1 MDVLSARQNRVCP
14 CQSRV
19 RKAEQKKLSKEWRK
33 FCKHSRKLLCKRKD
47 KLKEEEKEQLRIILG
62 LSARLEISYDL
73 KQDFLEFMHSP
84 NSETARERL
93 SLWLFHAENSHI
105 PEFDACIKALH
116 NWSEYILN
124 SYYNK
129 FGQESR
135 TASPAFFPSHA

>member
-1 MDVLSARQNRVCP
+1 
-14 CQSRV
+14 
-19 RKAEQKKLSKEWRK
+19 
-33 FCKHSRKLLCKRKD
+33 
-47 KLKEEEKEQLRIILG
+47 
-62 LSARLEISYDL
+62 
-73 KQDFLEFMHSP
+73 MHSS

-135 TASPAFFPSHA
+135 TASPDFFPSRA